1 MAIEEFDEAI
11 DLDLNYAGAYD
22 GRGYAYR
29 LLGQYQNAIND
40 YTMAVQ
46 LDSDYANAWLYN
58 ERGYA
63 YSQVGQYQNAINDY
77 TMAVQLDSDY
87 ATAWLYNERGVS
99 YYRLDQYQTAVN
111 DYTMAIQLE
120 PSGLHYFNRAW
131 AYYYLGEYT
140 KMYADDA
147 AACSLDSQYCSD

>member
-1 MAIEEFDEAI
+1 MAIEEFDKAI
-11 DLDLNYAGAYD
+11 DLDPNYAVAYN
-22 GRGYAYR
+22 GRGYAY
-29 LLGQYQNAIND
+29 NKA
-40 YTMAVQ
+40 
-46 LDSDYANAWLYN
+46 
-58 ERGYA
+58 
-63 YSQVGQYQNAINDY
+63 GQYQNAINDY

-99 YYRLDQYQTAVN
+99 YYLLDQYQTAVN

-120 PSGLHYFNRAW
+120 PSGLRYFNRAW
-131 AYYYLGEYT
+131 AYYRLGEYT